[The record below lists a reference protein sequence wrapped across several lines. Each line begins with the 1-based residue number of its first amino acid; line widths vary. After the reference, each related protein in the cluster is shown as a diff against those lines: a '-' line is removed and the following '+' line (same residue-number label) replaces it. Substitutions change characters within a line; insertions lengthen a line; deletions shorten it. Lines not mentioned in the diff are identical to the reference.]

1 VIKNDNFDMS
11 EYKWNQESPT
21 EMAEMVYS
29 AQAKIE

>member
-1 VIKNDNFDMS
+1 MENDIVDMS
-11 EYKWNQESPT
+11 KYKWNIENKS